1 MSLRRPLVMPYL
13 PRYRIAGARHDMA
26 IDAEMPQCRPIRPFR
41 LRPMRGSFCVAC
53 GATGSILF
61 AVGAVAAEDM
71 FARAGFACRFEVLS
85 AGKVVRV
92 VDGRSFVLEDG
103 HEARVAAIEVP
114 SGVSGPPAQAAAGA
128 KAALESMLIG
138 QSVELRGPSPAVDR
152 YGRTVSF
159 VELAGS
165 GRPVAQSMVARGHAR
180 VGPQVGNAAC
190 AAELLSRERVARAA
204 RLGLWAE
211 PYYDIIEARN
221 GSRLLA
227 ARGHFGVAEGK
238 VLSVRESG
246 GTIYLNFGRRWSEA
260 LTVTIS
266 KRQERIF
273 ADAGIWPARLENRA
287 VRVRGWIEERNGPRI
302 EASQPEQI
310 EVAGLN

>member
-1 MSLRRPLVMPYL
+1 MV
-13 PRYRIAGARHDMA
+13 
-26 IDAEMPQCRPIRPFR
+26 IDAEMPQYRPIRPFR
-41 LRPMRGSFCVAC
+41 FNLMRGRLCVGC
-53 GATGSILF
+53 GVVGSLLA
-61 AVGAVAAEDM
+61 AVGVVSAEDGLVW
-71 FARAGFACRFEVLS
+71 ANSACRFETLS
-85 AGKVVRV
+85 AGKVARI
-92 VDGRSFVLEDG
+92 VDGRSFVLADG
-103 HEARVAAIEVP
+103 RDVRVAAIEVP
-114 SGVSGPPAQAAAGA
+114 PSLSEPSTRAAAGA
-128 KAALESMLIG
+128 AAKSALESMLIG

-152 YGRTVSF
+152 YGRTVAF

-165 GRPVAQSMVARGHAR
+165 GHAVAQSLLALGHAR
-180 VGPQVGNAAC
+180 VGSPVGSAAC
-190 AAELLSRERVARAA
+190 AAELLSRERVARTAK
-204 RLGLWAE
+204 LGLWGD
-211 PYYDIIEARN
+211 PYYEVLEARH
-221 GSRLLA
+221 GSQLLA
-227 ARGHFGVAEGK
+227 ARGQFRVVEGK

-273 ADAGIWPARLENRA
+273 SGAGIWPTRLENRA